1 MQAAQREAELKEVAE
16 RKLRDELAR
25 LKAQNASLRTRTSM
39 SVLAVAEESVAV
51 GKAAAKEAGMEAG
64 MEAGVEGR
72 EGKEGGAGKESGAGE
87 GKGEGAKSKATAG
100 AKEEEGKAPRRS
112 EPGAA
117 FTHSS

>member
-39 SVLAVAEESVAV
+39 SVLAVAEESVVV

-64 MEAGVEGR
+64 ME
-72 EGKEGGAGKESGAGE
+72 
-87 GKGEGAKSKATAG
+87 
-100 AKEEEGKAPRRS
+100 
-112 EPGAA
+112 
-117 FTHSS
+117 

>member
-39 SVLAVAEESVAV
+39 SVLAVAEESVVV

-64 MEAGVEGR
+64 MEVGVEGR
-72 EGKEGGAGKESGAGE
+72 AGKEGGAGKGE
-87 GKGEGAKSKATAG
+87 GKDGGAKSTATAG